1 MATRLRESIFEL
13 IQSLTRSE
21 KRYFKLYASRH
32 ASIENNVNIKLFEL
46 IDELDHYDEQLI
58 FERLQGDACLNRF
71 VITKKRLYDLIL
83 ASLDAFHAS
92 TSVDAQLYRLIH
104 SADIL
109 RSKCLHDQ
117 SKKVLRSAAKLA
129 NKYERKAI
137 CIEISQKLK
146 SLLETM
152 ECDSAEIRQLCEN
165 ENLLLTDLKQMNE
178 ILIRLNGDQG
188 VDLSEQMRRAFSL
201 DRDVSQRVLNNNLE
215 VAATLRSGNM
225 QHAVVRLQNS
235 LETYEE
241 NSHLISE
248 HPLSYLRVLAE
259 LGHLQLRMG
268 HWDEAQISLLKL
280 ENYQQALICLDHPEL
295 CRYLELVVSRMTLE
309 QKVRRGQLD
318 STSEELSRLLTLAS
332 NELHTEHRAV
342 IQMLVAGIF
351 LNSSELSKARKL
363 LNKVIDRGVKNRKN
377 EAWKGCALVMKLII
391 ELETEPA
398 HFVIQ
403 SVKSIRR
410 QLIQTNQCTSSVK
423 LFLSYAQKITKAV
436 HPVQKQELWKELS
449 EELLTSAPPQ
459 EHFDLV
465 YFDLRSWAL
474 SKASNVRYSVKLS
487 ERNVLTANNALRIS
501 A

>member
-109 RSKCLHDQ
+109 RSKCLYDQ

-129 NKYERKAI
+129 IKYERKAI
-137 CIEISQKLK
+137 CIEISQKMK

-152 ECDSAEIRQLCEN
+152 ECAEIRQLCEN
-165 ENLLLTDLKQMNE
+165 ESLFLTELQQMNE
-178 ILIRLNGDQG
+178 IQIRLIEDPGDN
-188 VDLSEQMRRAFSL
+188 SPEQMSRAFSL
-201 DRDVSQRVLNNNLE
+201 DRDVSHRVLNNNLE
-215 VAATLRSGNM
+215 VAATLRSGNI
-225 QHAVVRLQNS
+225 QDAVVWLQNS

-241 NSHLISE
+241 NNHLISE
-248 HPLSYLRVLAE
+248 NPLSYLRVLAE

-280 ENYQQALICLDHPEL
+280 ENYQQALICIDNPEL

-318 STSEELSRLLTLAS
+318 STSEELSGLLTLAS
-332 NELHTEHRAV
+332 NELHIEHRAV
-342 IQMLVAGIF
+342 IQMFVAGIF
-351 LNSSELSKARKL
+351 LNSSELTKARKL
-363 LNKVIDRGVKNRKN
+363 LNKVIARGVKNLKN

-403 SVKSIRR
+403 TVKSIRR

-449 EELLTSAPPQ
+449 EELMTCAPPQ

-474 SKASNVRYSVKLS
+474 SKASNGRYSATLS